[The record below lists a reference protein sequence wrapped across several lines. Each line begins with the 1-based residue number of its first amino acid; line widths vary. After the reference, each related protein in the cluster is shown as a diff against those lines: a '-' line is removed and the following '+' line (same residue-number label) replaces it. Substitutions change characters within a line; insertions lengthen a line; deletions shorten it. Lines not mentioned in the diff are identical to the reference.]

1 MNAQMRQAIFEA
13 IGEASMCWSNIDKAG
28 VFESTRAQDIGERL
42 VKTLAVPKEIKF
54 EWRKDGDDWL
64 CFVNDIQIGYTGPE
78 IDYLQ
83 TPCAKT
89 GHYEAYLF
97 SPCIGALMTEPEARL
112 AVEDAFRVWLGGVYG
127 G

>member
-54 EWRKDGDDWL
+54 EWSLKDGGPTLECTVNGRAVGFVWHNTLADWY
-64 CFVNDIQIGYTGPE
+64 VSHKIMGTDR
-78 IDYLQ
+78 
-83 TPCAKT
+83 
-89 GHYEAYLF
+89 YE
-97 SPCIGALMTEPEARL
+97 TEAEARD
-112 AVEDAFRVWLGGVYG
+112 AVEESLKLWLRGIYG
-127 G
+127 S

>member
-1 MNAQMRQAIFEA
+1 MNAQLRQAIFEA

-54 EWRKDGDDWL
+54 EW
-64 CFVNDIQIGYTGPE
+64 
-78 IDYLQ
+78 
-83 TPCAKT
+83 AHKT
-89 GHYEAYLF
+89 GSTVCLVNGLTVGCVWYNGVDDRYMAEA
-97 SPCIGALMTEPEARL
+97 GNGTRTRHDTEPEART

-127 G
+127 M